1 MGDMVKRQKIIKLYG
16 VSKHEAIN
24 IVGDL
29 TENEDVDIKF
39 ISKDNETHIVICASA
54 DTEDEAKA
62 IIKPVSRNIKSRFS
76 DIQLNEKNSISL
88 EKTIVK
94 LLEKHEL
101 SISTAESCTGGL
113 LSARLINVPGV
124 SEVFKEGIVTYTNK
138 SKRKRLD
145 VSKSTLKK
153 YGAVSKQ
160 TAKEMAE
167 GIAFN
172 SDSDVSL
179 SITGIA
185 GPDGGTDEKPVGL
198 VYIGLYVKGKVISEE
213 FHFSGNRRQVREQ
226 SVEAALNMLL
236 KYLEEHI

>member
-1 MGDMVKRQKIIKLYG
+1 
-16 VSKHEAIN
+16 
-24 IVGDL
+24 
-29 TENEDVDIKF
+29 
-39 ISKDNETHIVICASA
+39 
-54 DTEDEAKA
+54 
-62 IIKPVSRNIKSRFS
+62 
-76 DIQLNEKNSISL
+76 
-88 EKTIVK
+88 
-94 LLEKHEL
+94 
-101 SISTAESCTGGL
+101 
-113 LSARLINVPGV
+113 
-124 SEVFKEGIVTYTNK
+124 
-138 SKRKRLD
+138 
-145 VSKSTLKK
+145 
-153 YGAVSKQ
+153 
-160 TAKEMAE
+160 MAE